1 MKCSLGFSNFLEDN
15 SSLSHSIVF
24 LFLCIVH
31 WRRLSY
37 LSLLFFGT
45 LHSDGYIFLFL
56 LCLSCKQHLR
66 ITPRCLAWTTNVSYC
81 SNWETQKNWCFW
93 TMMLEKTL
101 ESSLDCKQLK
111 LDQVLKE
118 ISPEYSLEGLILK
131 LQYFGHLMQRTDS
144 SEMTLMLGKIEGRR
158 RRGQQ
163 RMRWLHGIT
172 NSMDMSLSRLQ
183 EMVKDREAWHAAVHG
198 VTKRQTQL
206 SNWTTDPISSQGN
219 RSHMPQLKKK
229 KNPKKNNL
237 KEK

>member
-93 TMMLEKTL
+93 TMMLE
-101 ESSLDCKQLK
+101 SSLDCKQLK

-144 SEMTLMLGKIEGRR
+144 LERTLMLGKIGRSGKR
-158 RRGQQ
+158 RWQ
-163 RMRWLHGIT
+163 RMRWLDSVT
-172 NSMDMSLSRLQ
+172 DLMDMSLSKLW
-183 EMVKDREAWHAAVHG
+183 ELVTDREAWCAAVHG
-198 VTKRQTQL
+198 VAKSWTWL
-206 SNWTTDPISSQGN
+206 SDWTELRN
-219 RSHMPQLKKK
+219 SHEEDCGWGMLA
-229 KNPKKNNL
+229 
-237 KEK
+237 EETRGFTWIC